1 MAHSVALLNL
11 VGLSPALIGEHTPAI
26 AEFAR
31 RSGGVRTLRP
41 VFPAVTT
48 SVQASMFT
56 GVEPAHHGIVGN
68 GWFDRSLQEVQ
79 FWKQSNKLVEAEK
92 VWETAKAR
100 DESFTCANIC
110 CWYAMYS
117 SCDYAVTP
125 RPIYRANGGKDPDC
139 WTHPPQL
146 RNQLQRA
153 LGVFP
158 LFKFWGPGAS
168 IESTRWIAD
177 AALKVHRDFNPT
189 LSLIYLPHLDYCL
202 QKLGPGHREIPY
214 FLKELDHEVARL
226 LEYFDSKNVRVAI
239 VSEYG
244 VVPVDEA
251 VAPNRALRE
260 AGLLSLRIERGREVL
275 DAGASAAFVVA
286 DHQIA
291 HVYIN
296 DASAHSR
303 TIACLEA
310 LDGVE
315 SIEGNLG
322 HARSGDVVLV
332 AKRNR
337 WFCHDW
343 WLDDAL
349 APDYQRT
356 VDIHRKPGYDPRELF
371 LDPSLTFP
379 KLTVARKL
387 LLKKLGFRTLLDV
400 IPLDTSLVKG
410 SHGRVDQP
418 LGWDPV
424 LIADAS
430 ESLAEDASG
439 RIPST
444 SVKALLLS
452 MLFD

>member
-1 MAHSVALLNL
+1 
-11 VGLSPALIGEHTPAI
+11 
-26 AEFAR
+26 
-31 RSGGVRTLRP
+31 
-41 VFPAVTT
+41 
-48 SVQASMFT
+48 
-56 GVEPAHHGIVGN
+56 
-68 GWFDRSLQEVQ
+68 
-79 FWKQSNKLVEAEK
+79 
-92 VWETAKAR
+92 
-100 DESFTCANIC
+100 
-110 CWYAMYS
+110 
-117 SCDYAVTP
+117 
-125 RPIYRANGGKDPDC
+125 
-139 WTHPPQL
+139 
-146 RNQLQRA
+146 
-153 LGVFP
+153 
-158 LFKFWGPGAS
+158 
-168 IESTRWIAD
+168 
-177 AALKVHRDFNPT
+177 
-189 LSLIYLPHLDYCL
+189 L

-226 LEYFDSKNVRVAI
+226 LEYFDSKNVRTVIA
-239 VSEYG
+239 SEYG

-260 AGLLSLRIERGREVL
+260 AGLVSLRIERGREML

-296 DASAHSR
+296 DPAAHQR
-303 TIACLEA
+303 TMACLEA

-315 SIEGNLG
+315 SIEPSLG
-322 HARSGDVVLV
+322 HKRSGDVVLV

-400 IPLDTSLVKG
+400 IPLDTALVKG

-424 LIADAS
+424 LIADRS

-439 RIPST
+439 RIPCT